1 MISSN
6 SNNKNFL
13 LAAILCCLFILG
25 CENDPR
31 KIKELTQTKKLV
43 EEALNVETLF
53 SQNGRMRSKLTAPL
67 MLHYYSDSSYFEFPR
82 SLHVNFFDSS
92 GKMESHLDAQY
103 GKYFES
109 QDKVY
114 LRDSVFVYN
123 VKGDTLWSPDLWWDQ
138 RAHKFYTDKKVRIH
152 KNGDRIYG
160 GEGLEANQDLTE
172 INIRQISNSIVNV
185 PDSLAQH

>member
-1 MISSN
+1 MTNVFSHKKYWIQ
-6 SNNKNFL
+6 
-13 LAAILCCLFILG
+13 AAFICCLFLSA

-31 KIKELTQTKKLV
+31 KIRELTQTKKMV
-43 EEALNVETLF
+43 EEAVNVETLF

-67 MLHYYSDSSYFEFPR
+67 MLHYYTDSSYFEFPK

-92 GKMESHLDAQY
+92 GKMESHLDALY
-103 GKYFES
+103 GKYFETL
-109 QDKVY
+109 DKVY

-138 RAHKFYTDKKVRIH
+138 RSHKFYTDKKVRIH

-172 INIRQISNSIVNV
+172 INIKQITGIVIV
-185 PDSLAQH
+185 PDSLSKR